1 MMRKIGINRPNK
13 LNLGPKKVAP
23 PTIPGDQPANRIS
36 GVYSES
42 GLSDIRDGG
51 NSETFN
57 ASFESYNSD
66 GVYGMASDCIQEIY
80 PHREDS
86 AEGVYGRSAV
96 PHSRQGP
103 NSSVFGSNP
112 QYEKQDLKHN
122 NMRNGH
128 LEAYQAHRQSE
139 FKEPFSVAYRPHP
152 STPNSVGS
160 PQDLSPT
167 KGSRN
172 SMSSIDSGWASNPV
186 ALSSF
191 CSRNSTSSLNSD
203 KTSFSNE
210 ELETRPIVPY
220 QQRRLSTISS
230 GPSSLQQRNATIRS
244 SLRGSAESVGS
255 RSSQSDLYSSRA
267 PTRQTQYSSSS
278 SLGSSRNG
286 EDSICTLNVRQM
298 MNQGLPDMEIV
309 NCWLSDLRFEEYFS
323 LFASAGYDM
332 PTISRM
338 TPEDLTAIGI
348 KKPHHRKKLKSEIDK
363 LNCPDHLPHYV
374 PQTIEEMMHV
384 LRLDQYVPALRSQG
398 YNSIK
403 DILSISIEDLEDI
416 GFYMLGHQKRLLLGI
431 KRVKDIQS
439 GKKISLPE
447 YEPEEVTM
455 SSLPP
460 TLPSKQSF
468 SSFHMPPGQMQQ
480 SNQLRFPSHPDQSS
494 SSQSSQ
500 SNHHEISYHPEYLR
514 VQRNHTQPSNNMNS
528 YNEVIDMPRPMEPLN
543 HQYYE
548 SFSGPNPS
556 YPTTNLAQNTT
567 FNIQHVQQTHAEMP
581 KSQGPSIWQKF
592 PSYQDTTIQE
602 HQVQVHD
609 PGQHAY
615 NGGTLTRQKQETQ
628 MFGNDFQNSGTLP
641 RPTAT
646 VKPLKNT
653 SNQNDLQEQAME
665 ITNSNVPVIPDD
677 ICSSESIQVD
687 NNLPFAN
694 ERSGTIRLRTNPE
707 EAFAEFE
714 KEERASEETKD
725 TKDDV
730 VMEESNKSL
739 LRTPT
744 RSATRTAGDVMD
756 DISSML
762 ADLTDELDSMLCS
775 ESV

>member
-1 MMRKIGINRPNK
+1 MMRKIGMNRPNK
-13 LNLGPKKVAP
+13 LSLGPKKVAP
-23 PTIPGDQPANRIS
+23 PTIPGDQSANRIS
-36 GVYSES
+36 GVFSES
-42 GLSDIRDGG
+42 GLSDIRDGA

-57 ASFESYNSD
+57 ASFESFNSD
-66 GVYGMASDCIQEIY
+66 GVYGMASECLQEMY
-80 PHREDS
+80 THREDCGDS
-86 AEGVYGRSAV
+86 IYGRS
-96 PHSRQGP
+96 SGP
-103 NSSVFGSNP
+103 SSGSMSSGYSSNI
-112 QYEKQDLKHN
+112 QYEKQDYRNQVLK
-122 NMRNGH
+122 NGH
-128 LEAYQAHRQSE
+128 PEQYHAQRQSE
-139 FKEPFSVAYRPHP
+139 FKEPFNVAYRPHP

-230 GPSSLQQRNATIRS
+230 GPSSLQQRNAPIRS

-255 RSSQSDLYSSRA
+255 RSSQSDLYSSRV

-286 EDSICTLNVRQM
+286 EDSICTLDVRQM
-298 MNQGLPDMEIV
+298 MSQGLPDTEIV

-363 LNCPDHLPHYV
+363 LNCPDHLPQQV
-374 PQTIEEMMHV
+374 PQTIEEMMHL
-384 LRLDQYVPALRSQG
+384 LRLDQYIPALRSQG
-398 YNSIK
+398 YNSIN

-431 KRVKDIQS
+431 KRVKDIKS

-468 SSFHMPPGQMQQ
+468 SSFHMPPGQTQQ
-480 SNQLRFPSHPDQSS
+480 SNQLRFPTHPEQSNFN
-494 SSQSSQ
+494 QSNQ
-500 SNHHEISYHPEYLR
+500 SNHQQISYHPEYFK
-514 VQRNHTQPSNNMNS
+514 VQRNQKQTSNHLNS
-528 YNEVIDMPRPMEPLN
+528 YNEILEMPQPMEPLN
-543 HQYYE
+543 HQFYE
-548 SFSGPNPS
+548 TFAGPNPS
-556 YPTTNLAQNTT
+556 YPTNLSQNAA
-567 FNIQHVQQTHAEMP
+567 FNIQHVQQTHAEIP
-581 KSQGPSIWQKF
+581 KSSAPSIWQKF
-592 PSYQDTTIQE
+592 PSYQDTAIKE
-602 HQVQVHD
+602 HTVQVHD
-609 PGQHAY
+609 HGQ
-615 NGGTLTRQKQETQ
+615 NGYGSGTLTRQKPETQ
-628 MFGNDFQNSGTLP
+628 IFSNDYPNSGTLP

-653 SNQNDLQEQAME
+653 INQGDLQSQAME
-665 ITNSNVPVIPDD
+665 VTNSDIPVISDEM
-677 ICSSESIQVD
+677 CSGESIQID
-687 NNLPFAN
+687 NNMPFAN
-694 ERSGTIRLRTNPE
+694 ERSGTIRLKTNPS

-714 KEERASEETKD
+714 KEERASQETKETKEDVPMEET
-725 TKDDV
+725 
-730 VMEESNKSL
+730 NKSL
-739 LRTPT
+739 LKTPT
-744 RSATRTAGDVMD
+744 RPSNRTAGDVMD